1 MRLYYSAPSPFAA
14 KVRMAASH
22 CGIAVETVPVDTTA
36 EPDQLLKANPLGK
49 IPVLVMDDGA
59 TVYDSR
65 VICAL
70 FDRMSGN
77 QMVPQA
83 IEPWRIAATVEATA
97 DGIVDALI
105 LSVYEVRYRPED
117 KRHQPWVDKQLRK
130 ADRGLA
136 SLEQQILELPE
147 DLTIGH
153 FAVAAL
159 LGWATMRF
167 PGKIEGERPQLAA
180 WLQRFEQQFPAYA
193 DLKPSM
199 PAS

>member
-1 MRLYYSAPSPFAA
+1 
-14 KVRMAASH
+14 
-22 CGIAVETVPVDTTA
+22 
-36 EPDQLLKANPLGK
+36 
-49 IPVLVMDDGA
+49 
-59 TVYDSR
+59 
-65 VICAL
+65 
-70 FDRMSGN
+70 MSGN

-136 SLEQQILELPE
+136 TLEQQILELPE
-147 DLTIGH
+147 GLTTGH

-167 PGKIEGERPQLAA
+167 PGKIEANGRSWRPGCSASSSSSRPMRSQAVHAGRLTQIGPAA
-180 WLQRFEQQFPAYA
+180 RISARCRPGSNARRSPTRYWYCR
-193 DLKPSM
+193 DRRSRCRNPSSDIRGATSH
-199 PAS
+199 PR